1 MSESQLPTAAP
12 GQTSAGAPSTH
23 LADGEWHRMHPL
35 TPLFKGGLALI
46 IVGGIVI
53 ANMRDRVIAW
63 LVGQFAPEEAHY
75 DDYTGGDPVD
85 WVIAN
90 NFALIALLGVL
101 ALVVVLVAVF
111 WFVWRFQQF
120 RITGEHV
127 EVRKGIIFRSH
138 RRAPLDRVQG
148 VNLTRPFPARII
160 GLAKLEVV
168 GAGTD
173 ANVALEYLAT
183 PRAEGVR
190 AEILRLA
197 SGARA
202 ARHAALDPQ
211 GAATPGGTAPAS
223 TRAQLVG
230 SMNEGV
236 NGLLAGVDLQDVVP
250 ESVVKIPAGRLIGS
264 QLISGLLWLVFFGVI
279 FAIAI
284 GSTLIGILVDG
295 DPDGGIVL
303 LGIGLGMGVPMVIA
317 VVGIT
322 WAQISKSLRYSIAPT
337 PDGVRI
343 TYGLLTTVTETLPPG
358 RIFAVEVSQSL
369 LWRPFGWWTIKIN
382 RMSGKSAAQ
391 QSSSSGQQFN
401 VVLPVGKRADVERV
415 LSLVLPDVPAES
427 IPALWDQG
435 VVGPTDADPYR
446 TMPRRAWWRRPF
458 SWKRHGYT
466 VTTDGLLLRRGIVW
480 RKLAVFPLARL
491 QGVSLSQGPIDRAQG
506 VSGAQV
512 HTVPG
517 PITGL
522 LSGLERADALAL
534 LNEVSVAA
542 AEAASRDHTH
552 RWSEHAAG
560 DPVAPPAPPVFGGP
574 ATPASPAF
582 GGAASAPPA
591 PPAPPAPFAPPAPPT
606 GVPGSATPP
615 VPPVRTPPVTP
626 PPAPPVTAPPVAPPP
641 APPVT
646 APPVAPP
653 PAPPVAPPPPQTAA
667 PSTSPAPT
675 APTPPPTPPARPDTS
690 REE

>member
-12 GQTSAGAPSTH
+12 GQTSAGVPSTH

-85 WVIAN
+85 WVLAN

-101 ALVVVLVAVF
+101 ALVVVLVAIF

-211 GAATPGGTAPAS
+211 SGATSGGTAPA
-223 TRAQLVG
+223 TARAQLVG

-295 DPDGGIVL
+295 DPDGGVVL

-466 VTTDGLLLRRGIVW
+466 VTSDGLLLRRGIVW

-534 LNEVSVAA
+534 LDEVSVAA

-552 RWSEHAAG
+552 RWSEHAAAG
-560 DPVAPPAPPVFGGP
+560 TPVAPPAPPVFGGP

-582 GGAASAPPA
+582 GGAASA

-675 APTPPPTPPARPDTS
+675 GPTPPPTPPARPDTS

>member
-1 MSESQLPTAAP
+1 MSESQQLPTAAP
-12 GQTSAGAPSTH
+12 GQTPAGTPSTH

-85 WVIAN
+85 WVLAN

-101 ALVVVLVAVF
+101 ALVVVLVAIF

-120 RITGEHV
+120 RITGDHV

-211 GAATPGGTAPAS
+211 GAAAPGGTAPAS
-223 TRAQLVG
+223 ARAQLVG

-284 GSTLIGILVDG
+284 GSTLIGILIDG
-295 DPDGGIVL
+295 EPDGGIVL

-552 RWSEHAAG
+552 RWSEHAAVG
-560 DPVAPPAPPVFGGP
+560 TPVATPAPPVFGGP
-574 ATPASPAF
+574 ATAASPVY
-582 GGAASAPPA
+582 GGPPSAPPS
-591 PPAPPAPFAPPAPPT
+591 
-606 GVPGSATPP
+606 GVPGPATPPPP

-641 APPVT
+641 VPPVT

-653 PAPPVAPPPPQTAA
+653 SVPPVAPPPPQTAA
-667 PSTSPAPT
+667 PSAPPAPPGSV
-675 APTPPPTPPARPDTS
+675 APPTPPIPPARPDAP

>member
-1 MSESQLPTAAP
+1 MSESQLPAAP
-12 GQTSAGAPSTH
+12 GQAPAGAPPTH

-63 LVGQFAPEEAHY
+63 LVGRFAPEDAHY

-85 WVIAN
+85 WVLAN
-90 NFALIALLGVL
+90 NFALIALLGLL
-101 ALVVVLVAVF
+101 ALVVVLVAIF

-120 RITGEHV
+120 RITGDHV

-211 GAATPGGTAPAS
+211 SAATPGGHAPAS
-223 TRAQLVG
+223 ARAQLVG

-284 GSTLIGILVDG
+284 GSTLIGILIDG
-295 DPDGGIVL
+295 EPDGGIVL
-303 LGIGLGMGVPMVIA
+303 LGIGLGMGVPMLIA

-415 LSLVLPDVPAES
+415 LSLVLPDIPVES

-435 VVGPTDADPYR
+435 VVGPTENDPYR
-446 TMPRRAWWRRPF
+446 TMARRAWWRRPF

-491 QGVSLSQGPIDRAQG
+491 QGVSLSQGPIDRAQA

-552 RWSEHAAG
+552 RWSEHAAAAIAPAPPAFDG
-560 DPVAPPAPPVFGGP
+560 AATPPVPPAPPVFGGP
-574 ATPASPAF
+574 
-582 GGAASAPPA
+582 GAAAPA
-591 PPAPPAPFAPPAPPT
+591 PPAPPVTPAPAAA
-606 GVPGSATPP
+606 PGPP
-615 VPPVRTPPVTP
+615 VPPVRTPPVAP
-626 PPAPPVTAPPVAPPP
+626 PPAPPLTAPPVAPP
-641 APPVT
+641 AVPPVT
-646 APPVAPP
+646 PPP
-653 PAPPVAPPPPQTAA
+653 PAPP
-667 PSTSPAPT
+667 
-675 APTPPPTPPARPDTS
+675 ARPDAP

>member
-1 MSESQLPTAAP
+1 MSESQLPTASP
-12 GQTSAGAPSTH
+12 GQTSAGTPSTH

-85 WVIAN
+85 WVLAN

-101 ALVVVLVAVF
+101 ALVVVLVAIF

-120 RITGEHV
+120 RITGDHV

-552 RWSEHAAG
+552 RWSEHAAAG
-560 DPVAPPAPPVFGGP
+560 IPVAPPAPPVFGGP
-574 ATPASPAF
+574 ATPTSPAF
-582 GGAASAPPA
+582 GGAASAPSAPSA
-591 PPAPPAPFAPPAPPT
+591 PPAPPA
-606 GVPGSATPP
+606 GVPGPATPPPP

-626 PPAPPVTAPPVAPPP
+626 PPAPPVTAPPVTPPS
-641 APPVT
+641 V
-646 APPVAPP
+646 
-653 PAPPVAPPPPQTAA
+653 PPVAPPPPQTAA
-667 PSTSPAPT
+667 PSAPPASPGSVVP
-675 APTPPPTPPARPDTS
+675 PTPPIPPARPDAP